1 MVYLISYDLN
11 RPGQGYARLY
21 DGIKELGAWWHYL
34 DSTWLVDTNLTS
46 RQIFERLRSR
56 IDANDRLLI
65 IGVTRDYSGWLPGDA
80 WNWINGCA
88 RAAA

>member
-46 RQIFERLRSR
+46 SQIFERLRSR
-56 IDANDRLLI
+56 AEQRGLAITHPPAIDSSCALTIRLT
-65 IGVTRDYSGWLPGDA
+65 VE
-80 WNWINGCA
+80 
-88 RAAA
+88 

>member
-46 RQIFERLRSR
+46 SQIFERLRSR
-56 IDANDRLLI
+56 AEQRSLAITHPPAIDSSCALTIRLT
-65 IGVTRDYSGWLPGDA
+65 VE
-80 WNWINGCA
+80 
-88 RAAA
+88 